1 MERLPRALALRSS
14 RGFTLLRAAPV
25 LLVAVVLPLDLLTP
39 VEVPLWVLLAS
50 LPPMAALVNGP
61 RTTILVAVAALIGC
75 AILLAYR
82 GGEVVTADPYS
93 AIMTTGLIGVIG
105 VAMAILR
112 DQMLA
117 RLLSVVSVAET
128 AQRALLPELP
138 SRIGRLECAAV
149 YRAAAADSR
158 LGGDFFDLVDTPWGV
173 RAVIG
178 DVSGHGLDA
187 VATMSALLGSFR
199 EGAIDDVDLTA
210 LGIRLE
216 RRLAMRNGGRTGWD
230 SEFATALLMTFDPS
244 GESVEFRSFGHH
256 SPLLL
261 RSGQVR
267 PVVLDPAPPLG
278 LAGEVG
284 VYSTSVGRT
293 MRPGDMVLTFT
304 DGLVEA
310 RDHRADQYPLTERLR
325 EHLDGG
331 GSFADARALAT
342 FVTEDVVKRGYRYTD
357 DLAVFVIGV
366 SSEGRT

>member
-1 MERLPRALALRSS
+1 MERLPKALSLRSS
-14 RGFTLLRAAPV
+14 TELAWLRATPM
-25 LLVAVVLPLDLLTP
+25 LLILVVVPLDLLTP
-39 VEVPLWVLLAS
+39 LSTPLWVVLAAT
-50 LPPMAALVNGP
+50 PPLAALVNGP
-61 RTTILVAVAALIGC
+61 RTTILISILALVGCAVLILFRREDIVVTSPFAALVTVSVIGF
-75 AILLAYR
+75 
-82 GGEVVTADPYS
+82 
-93 AIMTTGLIGVIG
+93 IGVVI
-105 VAMAILR
+105 AILR
-112 DQMLA
+112 DRMFS

-149 YRAAAADSR
+149 YQAAAADSR

-187 VATMSALLGSFR
+187 VTTMSALLGSFR

-230 SEFATALLMTFDPS
+230 SEFATALLMTFDPT
-244 GESVEFRSFGHH
+244 GASVEFRSFGHH
-256 SPLLL
+256 SPLLV
-261 RSGQVR
+261 RGGQVR

-325 EHLDGG
+325 EHLEGG

-342 FVTEDVVKRGYRYTD
+342 FVTEDVVERGYRYTD